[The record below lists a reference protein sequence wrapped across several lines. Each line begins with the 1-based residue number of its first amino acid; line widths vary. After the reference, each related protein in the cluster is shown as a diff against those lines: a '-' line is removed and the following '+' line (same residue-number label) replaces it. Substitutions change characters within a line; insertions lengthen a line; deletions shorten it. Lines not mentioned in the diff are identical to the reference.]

1 MNEIL
6 FNYQKVD
13 PTTWAYLSSL
23 LIIGLFFKF
32 GRFWSVRNLDLVL
45 LILLAPGLLL
55 VSEGQETQRTALA
68 ATHAEAKKKQEAIES
83 AGTADETLETVSTP
97 GDASGSA
104 DGLPSADAS
113 GRRDRKPVSRPT
125 ADRQPIPSEN
135 DASQQPEGRRSK
147 ELPVEQNQ
155 QATGQDGANDKA
167 AAPKELTSAQQEI
180 VRGRRVE
187 RIGFLWLLA
196 AGALVLIRLLVD
208 PIMVR
213 RPLLEPNMTTGGLI
227 FSCCSLFVFLMANV
241 IVSRP
246 TSDDLRGPISAE
258 RLVSRRAT
266 DDLDRHGPGY
276 ALVFMLPSLPTVK
289 MGVNLAR
296 QRVDDPAVRM
306 RRCRYYSEDGKPLN
320 GVEAEYLKITPD
332 QVVQLRRRD
341 GVELAVAMDNLSN
354 EDQAFV
360 QKIKAY
366 TIVAK
371 LVALL
376 SHLAIV
382 IGIIAIG
389 YWHFNNVKMGVGA
402 ATLYLMLPYTAQMTG
417 RVDHVL
423 PAALLIWAVLCYRR
437 PLASGIFVGLAIG
450 VVYYPLFLLP
460 LWFSFYWQRGLMR
473 FATGVVV
480 MLTIMV
486 LTLAFVSPDIASFW
500 QYIREMFG
508 LRPPQME
515 GLSGIWGSSWT
526 PVYRYPVLAA
536 FVALCGSLA
545 LWPPQKNLGTLISCS
560 AAVMVATQFWHGY
573 GGGLYLGWYLPLL
586 LLTIFRPNLED
597 RVALS
602 VLDEGWRPSRWRAPV
617 TRVDLA
623 A

>member
-13 PTTWAYLSSL
+13 PTTWVYLSSL

-55 VSEGQETQRTALA
+55 VSEGQRTQRTALA
-68 ATHAEAKKKQEAIES
+68 ATHAEAKMKQDA
-83 AGTADETLETVSTP
+83 TDLADADQVVPETP
-97 GDASGSA
+97 PA
-104 DGLPSADAS
+104 SADAS
-113 GRRDRKPVSRPT
+113 SDTSGLAKRKSVSSLPD
-125 ADRQPIPSEN
+125 DRQI
-135 DASQQPEGRRSK
+135 SQSD
-147 ELPVEQNQ
+147 
-155 QATGQDGANDKA
+155 DGTAQRLEVAKSDRALIEEKQA
-167 AAPKELTSAQQEI
+167 AAPKELTLAQQEI
-180 VRGRRVE
+180 IRGRHVE
-187 RIGFLWLLA
+187 RIGFLWLLS

-208 PIMVR
+208 PMMVR
-213 RPLLEPNMTTGGLI
+213 RPLLEPNMATGGLI

-296 QRVDDPAVRM
+296 QRVDDPAIRM
-306 RRCRYYSEDGKPLN
+306 RCWSYYSEDGKPLID
-320 GVEAEYLKITPD
+320 VEAEYLKITPD
-332 QVVQLRRRD
+332 RVVQLRRRD
-341 GVELAVAMDNLSN
+341 GVELAIALDNLSSQ
-354 EDQAFV
+354 DQAFV
-360 QKIKAY
+360 EKIKAY

-423 PAALLIWAVLCYRR
+423 PAALLVWAVLCYRR

-473 FATGVVV
+473 FATGVVL

-486 LTLAFVSPDIASFW
+486 LTLAFVAPDAVSFW
-500 QYIREMFG
+500 QYIKEMFG

-536 FVALCGSLA
+536 FIALCGSLA

-573 GGGLYLGWYLPLL
+573 GGGLYLGWYLPLF

-617 TRVDLA
+617 ARVDIA